1 MSFNTHKNRT
11 SPLVLFA
18 IFCILTS
25 IGAGLFHMDHMA
37 QYSYQEKLET
47 YNSMTKS
54 IAVLLKQE
62 FENNINYMKVSA
74 DLIAQAGKLDSRSI
88 RAFLPVIAE
97 GKAYVDLAI
106 VDRNGNGYNV
116 ANERINIADEEYF
129 LAAKEGK
136 LVSGDAIVPTPEHGP
151 VEIFAIPIM
160 KNAACIG
167 VLVAKVSPKISNQE
181 LFQNEEGDK
190 TLIYVLNED
199 RELIGYVQDTEPASF
214 NYNKVTSEGYFL
226 KDRKKILNTV
236 RLKNFFFTNK
246 EGKDSYVWT
255 EAGLG
260 MKGWF
265 VLVGRPNVISPLT
278 KDIVRLTNLMWAFI
292 TTGTTFLII
301 LLILFQRRADNKLVK
316 MMYLDP
322 VTGGDNWYKF
332 RLTANKILNS
342 KLSHKKRY
350 ALVNFDINRFKVIN
364 DAYGYQKGD
373 EILKEIYNVIKKWA
387 KPGEPFTRYAA
398 DQFYVMTSFQE
409 DGELTERVHELDR
422 RLHKLRFTSTTKIY
436 YGIYHITEH
445 QDSIDHMGEFSS
457 IAKNSIK
464 GSAKGIIAFFDDA
477 ARDRLLEEEEIERTM
492 NESILNEE
500 FHIYLQPKFS
510 PIEEVLEGAEAL
522 VRWCKSCGRVISP
535 GNFIPVFEK
544 NGFIMELDYYMLR
557 KVCAI
562 IRNWIKLDYEPI
574 PISVNISRLHFA
586 NPQLADVIKDI
597 VDKYDV
603 PHHFIE
609 LELTESAFLQN
620 KQMMIQTVTKLREY
634 GFIVSMDDFGAGYSS
649 LNSLKD
655 LPLDVVKL
663 DGELFRLTD
672 EVERG
677 LTVIR
682 NTITMA
688 KDLHMKV
695 VAECI
700 ETKEQVDFLGHV
712 GCDSIQGYYFA
723 KPMPVQKFEELYFNL
738 EVVV

>member
-1 MSFNTHKNRT
+1 MSFNVHKSRT
-11 SPLVLFA
+11 SPLILFA
-18 IFCILTS
+18 IFCILIS
-25 IGAGLFHMDHMA
+25 IGAGLFHMNHMA
-37 QYSYQEKLET
+37 QYSYQEKLDT
-47 YNSMTKS
+47 YNSLTES
-54 IAVLLKQE
+54 LAALLKQE
-62 FENNINYMKVSA
+62 FENNIDHMKVSA
-74 DLIAQAGKLDSRSI
+74 DLIAQAGKIDSESI
-88 RAFLPVIAE
+88 RTFLPVIAG

-106 VDRNGNGYNV
+106 VGLDGIGYNI
-116 ANERINIADEEYF
+116 ADERINIAGEEYF
-129 LAAKEGK
+129 LDARAGNI
-136 LVSGDAIVPTPEHGP
+136 VSGDAIVYTPENIP
-151 VEIFAIPIM
+151 VKLFAIPIM
-160 KNAACIG
+160 KDSACLG

-181 LFQNEEGDK
+181 LFQNETRSQ
-190 TLIYVLNED
+190 TLIYVLNAD
-199 RELIGYVQDTEPASF
+199 RKLIGYVQDTEPSSF
-214 NYNKVTSEGYFL
+214 NYKAITSKGYFL
-226 KDRKKILNTV
+226 EERMKALNTIK
-236 RLKNFFFTNK
+236 LKDFLFPAK
-246 EGKDSYVWT
+246 ESSEEYIWT
-255 EAGLG
+255 EAELG
-260 MKGWF
+260 MREWS
-265 VLVGRPNVISPLT
+265 VLVGRPDTLCPLT
-278 KDIVRLTNLMWAFI
+278 RDIIRLTNLMWIFM
-292 TTGTTFLII
+292 TVGTAFLIM
-301 LLILFQRRADNKLVK
+301 LLIIFQRSADNKLVK

-332 RLTANKILNS
+332 RLTANRILGN
-342 KLSHKKRY
+342 KLYNRRKY
-350 ALVNFDINRFKVIN
+350 AIINFDINRFKVIN

-409 DGELTERVHELDR
+409 DGELTERIHELDR

-464 GSAKGIIAFFDDA
+464 GSAKGIMAFFDDA

-492 NESILNEE
+492 NEALLKEE
-500 FHIYLQPKFS
+500 FHVYLQPKFS
-510 PIEEVLEGAEAL
+510 PMEEVLQGAEAL
-522 VRWCKSCGRVISP
+522 VRWCKSSGRVISP
-535 GNFIPVFEK
+535 SNFVPVFEK

-562 IRNWIKLDYEPI
+562 IRNWITLGYEPI

-586 NPQLADVIKDI
+586 NPQLADAIKDI

-603 PHHFIE
+603 PHYFIE

-620 KQMMIQTVTKLREY
+620 KQMMIQIVTRLREY

-712 GCDSIQGYYFA
+712 GCDIIQGYYFA
-723 KPMPVQKFEELYFNL
+723 KPMPVQKFEELYFDL